1 MPSPILNNTISQFE
15 INNIELFIRLI
26 DTYSDNEFRDNIA
39 SDRSLSILAHYAVD
53 KEDVGLLT
61 KLKIRN
67 FSLENNILID
77 SRVHSPLSL
86 AIKKMHLPTI
96 KKLISLGV
104 EVNSQAID
112 REIKAILMTA
122 PQDIEKKQ
130 LVRNIFNLMI
140 ESGFI
145 LNIKD
150 QSFLISQD
158 YQDLITQT
166 QSSNNL
172 LKDNKIIIEENN
184 QEFFQNFFQSLS
196 QCLEKYEDLD
206 QENIRGN
213 RDSDKLGEI
222 EINGK
227 KIPINAFGLKRICD
241 KIIIKKNSQSSFA
254 SCFSRICSRIS
265 SREIKLEKFLE
276 SKDHQDQL
284 GNIGEKLTRLKQ
296 CLNSTIQIASY
307 TESNNVSRANSVE
320 FRLSQESRRLSTQS
334 FHRANVL
341 DIENSLINPNR
352 IDQNSIR
359 LIEDRGLFLDSDDHQ
374 IHPSTE
380 AESFIDRIASEEN
393 FEKDPELESP
403 NSKSIHQQSFRVNRG
418 RNWQSMEDLSGNQ
431 KLQSGEIINDQR
443 VLTRQNEIPNN
454 LTRDISG
461 IGLAT
466 ATTRLASMGR
476 SQSLS

>member
-26 DTYSDNEFRDNIA
+26 DIYSDDEFRDNIA

-53 KEDVGLLT
+53 KEDVVLLT

-67 FSLENNILID
+67 FSLEINVLID

-104 EVNSQAID
+104 EVNSQVID
-112 REIKAILMTA
+112 REINAILMTVTH
-122 PQDIEKKQ
+122 DIEKKE

-145 LNIKD
+145 LKIKD
-150 QSFLISQD
+150 RSFLISQD

-172 LKDNKIIIEENN
+172 LKGNKIIIEENN
-184 QEFFQNFFQSLS
+184 QEFFQNFIQSLS
-196 QCLEKYEDLD
+196 QCLLKYEDLD
-206 QENIRGN
+206 REIIRGN

-227 KIPINAFGLKRICD
+227 KIALNAFGLKRICD

-307 TESNNVSRANSVE
+307 TESNNASRANSME

-334 FHRANVL
+334 FHTASPL
-341 DIENSLINPNR
+341 DIENSLINPSR

-359 LIEDRGLFLDSDDHQ
+359 LIDRGLYLDSGDHQ
-374 IHPSTE
+374 INPSTE
-380 AESFIDRIASEEN
+380 AESFIDRITSEEN
-393 FEKDPELESP
+393 FGKDPELESP

-431 KLQSGEIINDQR
+431 KLQSGEIISDRR
-443 VLTRQNEIPNN
+443 VITRQNEIPNN
-454 LTRDISG
+454 LTRNISG

-466 ATTRLASMGR
+466 ATTRLAPFAR